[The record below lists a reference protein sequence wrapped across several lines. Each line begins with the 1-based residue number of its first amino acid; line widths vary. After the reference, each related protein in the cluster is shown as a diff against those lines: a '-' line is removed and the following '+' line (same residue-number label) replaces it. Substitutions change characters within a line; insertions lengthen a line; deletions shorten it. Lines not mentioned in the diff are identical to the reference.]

1 MNEFP
6 VQEVVADIITG
17 ESSHEET
24 EDEGHGIRDSLGHF
38 FDSALSCLFLE
49 IKIIWTF
56 GVN

>member
-24 EDEGHGIRDSLGHF
+24 EDEGHGIRDGLGHF

-49 IKIIWTF
+49 IKII
-56 GVN
+56 